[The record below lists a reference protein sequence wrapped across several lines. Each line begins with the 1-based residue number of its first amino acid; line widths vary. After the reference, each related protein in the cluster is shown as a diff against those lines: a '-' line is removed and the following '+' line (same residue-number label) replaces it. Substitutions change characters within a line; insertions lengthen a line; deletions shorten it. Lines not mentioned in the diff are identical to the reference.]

1 MRLQSIKPSLHIKQN
16 AAEQMKMKHISP
28 TKNETF
34 SPKYAVTDLGLESK
48 KKNKKQQHTQLKLGV
63 YFVNAWNEN
72 IIINNNKCD
81 QSHCLLY
88 KAN

>member
-1 MRLQSIKPSLHIKQN
+1 MRLQSIKPSLLIKQN

-48 KKNKKQQHTQLKLGV
+48 KKKQKTTTHI
-63 YFVNAWNEN
+63 A
-72 IIINNNKCD
+72 
-81 QSHCLLY
+81 
-88 KAN
+88 KA

>member
-28 TKNETF
+28 TKNETL

-48 KKNKKQQHTQLKLGV
+48 KKKTKNKKQQHT
-63 YFVNAWNEN
+63 
-72 IIINNNKCD
+72 
-81 QSHCLLY
+81 
-88 KAN
+88 

>member
-16 AAEQMKMKHISP
+16 AAEQMMKHISR

-48 KKNKKQQHTQLKLGV
+48 KKTK
-63 YFVNAWNEN
+63 
-72 IIINNNKCD
+72 NNTH
-81 QSHCLLY
+81 S
-88 KAN
+88 

>member
-16 AAEQMKMKHISP
+16 AAEQMKMKHISR

-48 KKNKKQQHTQLKLGV
+48 KKQKTTTHIAK
-63 YFVNAWNEN
+63 AWSLFC
-72 IIINNNKCD
+72 KC
-81 QSHCLLY
+81 LE
-88 KAN
+88 

>member
-1 MRLQSIKPSLHIKQN
+1 MVPQIWNKRNLLQNRANGVMRLQSIKPSLHIKQN

-48 KKNKKQQHTQLKLGV
+48 KKQKTK
-63 YFVNAWNEN
+63 
-72 IIINNNKCD
+72 NNNTH
-81 QSHCLLY
+81 S
-88 KAN
+88 